1 MDNLRAWVRAGVWF
15 LPVCGLLTFFA
26 TLTHQ
31 PNVQNQFEAW
41 SRYVTT
47 DQFLFSH
54 IFGSVVGAA
63 TAILGITG
71 LAVFLAVTRKSG
83 LAATGLVMG
92 VLGNVLVTAVFGIA
106 AAAQPAMGRAFLAGN
121 ALMQQFYD
129 EVYGPPV
136 MAMAG
141 VGTLLY
147 SLSFVFLGWSAAASG
162 RLPKTAGIG
171 FALAGPLIGIVGL
184 FIGVAQT
191 VGSILLIVTGT
202 LIARAVGKQ

>member
-1 MDNLRAWVRAGVWF
+1 VDKLRAWVRAGVWF
-15 LPVCGLLTFFA
+15 LPVCGVLTFLA

-31 PNVQNQFEAW
+31 PNLQSQFEAW

-47 DQFLFSH
+47 DRFLLGH
-54 IFGSVVGAA
+54 IFGSILGAV
-63 TAILGITG
+63 TAILGITA

-83 LAATGLVMG
+83 LAAAGLVMG

-106 AAAQPAMGRAFLAGN
+106 ASAQPAIGRAFLAGN
-121 ALMQQFYD
+121 ASMQQFYD

-136 MAMAG
+136 MAIAG

-162 RLPKTAGIG
+162 RLPKGAGVG
-171 FALAGPLIGIVGL
+171 LAFAGPLIGIVGL
-184 FIGVAQT
+184 FVGVAQT
-191 VGSILLIVTGT
+191 IGSVLIVVTGI
-202 LIARAVGKQ
+202 LIARAVAKQ